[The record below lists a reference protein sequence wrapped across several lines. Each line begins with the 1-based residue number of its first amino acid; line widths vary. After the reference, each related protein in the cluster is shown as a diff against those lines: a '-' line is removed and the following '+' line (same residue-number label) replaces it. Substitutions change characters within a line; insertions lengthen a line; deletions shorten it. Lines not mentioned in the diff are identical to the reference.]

1 MDYDALLDTTRDAIG
16 IIENVLDLECK
27 LNQLGVFEPKPF
39 EREVKRVFDLLHRY
53 NVDEFNKTRR
63 VRVRVCERTFYLC
76 AHAVISLITMFVVL
90 KY

>member
-16 IIENVLDLECK
+16 IIENVLDLEYK
-27 LNQLGVFEPKPF
+27 LNQLGVFDPKPF

-63 VRVRVCERTFYLC
+63 ARVRVGERTLYLTWL
-76 AHAVISLITMFVVL
+76 SLITTLIVL
-90 KY
+90 SY